1 MNIKRKI
8 RRGINQNVLLHVNN
22 VSTSEI
28 IGHVA
33 KIQFYIIARTCSRPI
48 PGQGECIIPSGGKQ
62 TK

>member
-28 IGHVA
+28 IEHVA
-33 KIQFYIIARTCSRPI
+33 KIQFYIIARTCSI